1 MGSSSAVC
9 KILLITVNIAA
20 AVLFSTGE
28 AQKKVC
34 EHEQPCSFYLDCDLW
49 CKGHSYPKGGNC
61 FSSDH
66 TKVLSR
72 PEQGGAPPD
81 LYGTCCCF
89 V

>member
-1 MGSSSAVC
+1 MGSSSVVC
-9 KILLITVNIAA
+9 KILLVTVTIA

-49 CKGHSYPKGGNC
+49 CKGHNYPKGGNC
-61 FSSDH
+61 YSSDH
-66 TKVLSR
+66 TKVLPR
-72 PEQGGAPPD
+72 PEQGAPPD
-81 LYGTCCCF
+81 LSGTCCCF